1 MKLIGNIM
9 ARDIFGNKKFTR
21 DDMYTKT
28 RVTDADVRMEYV
40 KGVLWLVLGYL
51 YFHFVIMGWSL

>member
-1 MKLIGNIM
+1 M

-28 RVTDADVRMEYV
+28 RVTGADVRMEYV
-40 KGVLWLVLGYL
+40 KGVVWMALGYL
-51 YFHFVIMGWSL
+51 YFHFIIMGWSI

>member
-1 MKLIGNIM
+1 M
-9 ARDIFGNKKFTR
+9 ARDIFGNRKISKE
-21 DDMYTKT
+21 DMYTKV
-28 RVTDADVRMEYV
+28 RVTHADVRMEYV